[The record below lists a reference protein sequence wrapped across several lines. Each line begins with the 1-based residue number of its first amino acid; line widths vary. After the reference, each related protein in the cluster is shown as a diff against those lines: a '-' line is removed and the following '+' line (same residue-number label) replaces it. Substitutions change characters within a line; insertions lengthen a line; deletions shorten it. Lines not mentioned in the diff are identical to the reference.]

1 MNEFRVNE
9 LNICVE
15 NSRQIPH
22 ETDHHAKIESPQRPD
37 RQLRQDRRLWQ
48 EVSGNYLMKE

>member
-22 ETDHHAKIESPQRPD
+22 ETDHHAKIESRQHLD
-37 RQLRQDRRLWQ
+37 RQLRQDRLYGKKYQ
-48 EVSGNYLMKE
+48 GII